1 MLTDPTTLPEWEKL
15 LGNRFAIFANDFSLG
30 AISLEDKSRK
40 LKAAS
45 ARVCANLFSYLDN
58 LHEYV
63 DKALEIEQTLCV
75 RMSAM
80 TSAQF
85 ERVLHPIFEE
95 DELTL
100 ILAGGGLGFLAGFVQ
115 QLFSTGAISFPR
127 FSFSLGTPRLISS
140 LSSVLSIFILS
151 VALKPEKKLFSF
163 MLRLMERTRR
173 LKKRTGRLMRRQKT
187 TNSPGS

>member
-15 LGNRFAIFANDFSLG
+15 LANRFSNFTKDFTLG
-30 AISLEDKSRK
+30 ALDLEDKSRK

-45 ARVCANLFSYLDN
+45 ARVCANLFSYLND
-58 LHEYV
+58 LHGYV
-63 DKALEIEQTLCV
+63 DKVLEIEQTLCV

-100 ILAGGGLGFLAGFVQ
+100 ILAGGGLGFLAGFIQ
-115 QLFSTGAISFPR
+115 QLFSTGAMSFP
-127 FSFSLGTPRLISS
+127 SFNFGTPRLV
-140 LSSVLSIFILS
+140 SSVGSVISVFVLS
-151 VALKPEKKLFSF
+151 VALKPEKSLLSF
-163 MLRLMERTRR
+163 MQRLMERTRQ
-173 LKKRTGRLMRRQKT
+173 LKKRTRRLVRRKPAADT
-187 TNSPGS
+187 